1 MDLWFL
7 KRGLLLIVVQCLLVV
22 LRLHNQLSDML
33 LLELFKFS
41 LVKVLITLRILI
53 EIRARYTKMP
63 QSSDILR

>member
-1 MDLWFL
+1 MDLRFL

-22 LRLHNQLSDML
+22 LGLHDQLPDML
-33 LLELFKFS
+33 LLELFKFI

-53 EIRARYTKMP
+53 EIRAHYTKMP